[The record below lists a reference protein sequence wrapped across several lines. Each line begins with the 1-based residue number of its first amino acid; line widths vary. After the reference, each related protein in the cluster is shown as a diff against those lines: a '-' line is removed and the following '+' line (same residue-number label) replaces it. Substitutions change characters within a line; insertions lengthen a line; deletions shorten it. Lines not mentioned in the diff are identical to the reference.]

1 MKAIVYEKYGPPDVL
16 ELKEVEQPFPRDNQ
30 IMIEIYAVSLNSA
43 DLDYLKGYWM
53 ARPTGLLKPRF
64 KILGTDV
71 AGKVKS
77 VGSNITNFKPGD
89 EVFGDLYMKGFGAF
103 AEYVCGP
110 EEAFTIKPS
119 DMTFEQASTINSA
132 ALLALQ
138 GIRGKRELQPDH
150 KVLINGAGGGI
161 GSFAVQI
168 AKAFG
173 AEVTGVDSAEKI
185 EILKSI
191 GADYT
196 IDYTQEDFTKSSF
209 HYDLILDFVAKHSFK
224 EYKRVLSTDGIVVV
238 GGGSTKAIL
247 SGLLH
252 SRDKKIGILMWK
264 PNNKDDLKYLI
275 ELFEAGKI
283 KPVIDKVYELSQVPE
298 ALKYLEEGHN
308 KGKLVIKVSE

>member
-1 MKAIVYEKYGPPDVL
+1 MKAIVYEKYGSPDVL
-16 ELKEVEQPFPRDNQ
+16 ELKEVDPPIPKDNQ
-30 IMIEIYAVSLNSA
+30 ILLEVHAVSLNSA
-43 DLDYLKGYWM
+43 DLDYLRGYWM
-53 ARPTGLLKPRF
+53 ARPTGILKPRF

-71 AGKVKS
+71 AGRVVL
-77 VGSNITNFKPGD
+77 VGSNITSFKPGD
-89 EVFGDLYMKGFGAF
+89 NVFGDLYMKGFGAF

-110 EEAFTIKPS
+110 EEVFTIKPR

-138 GIRGKRELQPDH
+138 GIRDKRELQPEH

-173 AEVTGVDSAEKI
+173 AEVTGVDSTEKI
-185 EILKSI
+185 EMLKSI
-191 GADYT
+191 GVDYA
-196 IDYTQEDFTKSSF
+196 IDYTQEDFTKEGLQ
-209 HYDLILDFVAKHSFK
+209 YDLILDFVAHRSFR
-224 EYKRVLSTDGIVVV
+224 EYKRVLSTEGIVII

-275 ELFEAGKI
+275 ELFEADKI
-283 KPVIDKVYELSQVPE
+283 KPVIDKMYELSQVPE
-298 ALKYLEEGHN
+298 ALRYLEEGHN
-308 KGKLVIKVSE
+308 KGKLVIKVKE

>member
-1 MKAIVYEKYGPPDVL
+1 MKAIVYEKYGSPDIL
-16 ELKEVEQPFPRDNQ
+16 ELKEVEQPIPKDNQ

-43 DLDYLKGYWM
+43 DLDYLRGYWM
-53 ARPTGLLKPRF
+53 ARPTGILKPRF

-71 AGKVKS
+71 AGRVIS
-77 VGSNITNFKPGD
+77 GGSNITRFKPGD

-110 EEAFTIKPS
+110 EEAFTIKPR

-196 IDYTQEDFTKSSF
+196 IDYTQEDFTKTSF
-209 HYDLILDFVAKHSFK
+209 QYDLILDFVAQHSFK
-224 EYKRVLSTDGIVVV
+224 EYQRILSSEGIVVI

-247 SGLLH
+247 SGLMH
-252 SRDKKIGILMWK
+252 SRHKKIGILRWD
-264 PNNKDDLKYLI
+264 PNNKDDLRYLI
-275 ELFEAGKI
+275 GLFETGKI
-283 KPVIDKVYELSQVPE
+283 KPVIDKVYELGQIPE

-308 KGKLVIKVSE
+308 KGKLVIKVKQ